1 MTNYRVSKSGTLRT
15 VLLTGAAA
23 MVLTS
28 FPAMAQT
35 APAASEDNT
44 LKEIVVV
51 GSRLRRDVFNSPSPV
66 QVINREESV
75 LAGLVSTGDLL
86 QQSGVTSGSSQ
97 LNNAF
102 GGFVTNGGPGA
113 NSVSLRGLGSG
124 RTLVLINGRRVMPS
138 GTRGSVGATDL
149 NTLPNAIVDR
159 VEILREGA
167 SSIYGSDAIAG
178 VINIVTQK
186 NIEGVTAEG
195 QFTRPFDNGGEQARA
210 SIVGGTSGDRW
221 QVAGSLEYYQQM
233 NLTLADRDWTR
244 CNLDYQ
250 RNPTTGA
257 STDFID
263 PMTGQPKCYP
273 ITGTGSNGVT
283 INTLGTASITGIG
296 APGSVTPGANSAF
309 NRWRPNSAVTTGLPG
324 FEGVGG
330 GTNNINVRDTFDP
343 RTLNRSLL
351 SPVKTYNF
359 FGQASYELDEEGA
372 AEVYAEFLY
381 NRRESWQTGY
391 RQLSL
396 DYPNTSP
403 LVPANLQG
411 RGTAF
416 GSLLHTGPGLRAF
429 IGFGNDKSEQEIDFY
444 KGTGGIRGDL
454 KFVPN
459 WRYDF
464 NVTHAES
471 EGSYKQQSFLT
482 DKTSNSVNVVT
493 APAGFNSALVRPG
506 ANGVGVTCAINLTNP
521 AENCIPAPILNSQT
535 IGGVLPQDWVN
546 YMFRDVVGNTK
557 FRENTAALNMDGP
570 IFELPAGMVQ
580 MAIGAEYRE
589 FKINDTPDPNS
600 VAGNLLNLTTSA
612 PTRGKDNVYEIFSE
626 VEVPL
631 LKDLP
636 LVEELTFTGSGRY
649 TEYDSYG
656 SDWTYKVGGNYRP
669 AKWMAIRST
678 FGTSFRAPALYEQ
691 FLGTTSGFLS
701 SQADPCNNYGAAG
714 VNANVKANCAAEGLS
729 PNYSATQSVQVNSGG
744 GRAAGVEAETS
755 ENFAIGTVI
764 QPELPDGMGEFSFA
778 LDYFDIKI
786 DNSVTRIG
794 GTEILSRC
802 YNSVEFR
809 SGAPLCRLV
818 SAREA
823 GTNRLIISDSYTNIA
838 SSITTG
844 LDYNIRYETE
854 VGPGD
859 MTING
864 QLTQFFK
871 QKSKTFPDKPY
882 DEYNGTLNTPEYT
895 LNADLTYR
903 YENWKFR
910 YGFEWIASMDSYELL
925 GLNPATDVR
934 IAKVPSYE
942 LHHFSAQYKAE
953 DWGMTVGV
961 RNAFDKQP
969 PKISAGLTGSKASYS
984 RVGNSPIYSG
994 YDFYGRRVYVNVSK
1008 TF

>member
-1 MTNYRVSKSGTLRT
+1 MTNYRVSKSGALRAA
-15 VLLTGAAA
+15 LLTGAAA
-23 MVLTS
+23 MLLTS
-28 FPAMAQT
+28 VPAMAQSSQG
-35 APAASEDNT
+35 ASEGESLT
-44 LKEIVVV
+44 EIVVV
-51 GSRLRRDVFNSPSPV
+51 GSRLRRDQFNSPSPV

-86 QQSGVTSGSSQ
+86 QSSGITSGSSQ

-113 NSVSLRGLGSG
+113 NTVSLRGLGAG

-138 GTRGSVGATDL
+138 GTRGSVGSTDL
-149 NTLPNAIVDR
+149 NTLPNAIVDH
-159 VEILREGA
+159 VEVLREGA

-186 NIEGVTAEG
+186 NVEGVTAEG

-233 NLTLADRDWTR
+233 NLTLADRDWTQ

-273 ITGTGSNGVT
+273 VTGTGSNGVT
-283 INTLGTASITGIG
+283 INTLGTASIAGIG
-296 APGSVTPGANSAF
+296 APGSVSPGTSSTF
-309 NRWRPNSAVTTGLPG
+309 NRWRPNSAITAGLPG

-359 FGQASYELDEEGA
+359 FGQASYQLDEEGA
-372 AEVYAEFLY
+372 AEAYAEFLY

-396 DYPNTSP
+396 DYPHMSA
-403 LVPANLQG
+403 LVPTSLQG

-416 GSLLHTGPGLRAF
+416 GSLLHTGSGLRAF
-429 IGFGNDKSEQEIDFY
+429 IGFGNDRSEQEIDFY
-444 KGTGGIRGDL
+444 KGTGGLRGDL
-454 KFVPN
+454 TFVPN

-464 NVTHAES
+464 NVSHANS

-482 DKTSNSVNVVT
+482 DKMSNSVNVVA

-506 ANGVGVTCAINLTNP
+506 ANGGNVTCAVNITNP
-521 AENCIPAPILNSQT
+521 AENCIAAPILNSAT
-535 IGGVLPQDWVN
+535 IGGVLPKDWVN
-546 YMFRDVVGNTK
+546 YVFRDVIGNTEY
-557 FRENTAALNMDGP
+557 RENTATLNMDGP
-570 IFELPAGMVQ
+570 IFEMPAGTVQ
-580 MAIGAEYRE
+580 LALGAEYRE
-589 FKINDTPDPNS
+589 AKIDDTPDPNS

-612 PTRGKDNVYEIFSE
+612 PTRGKDNVYELFGE

-656 SDWTYKVGGNYRP
+656 SDWTYKVGGNYR
-669 AKWMAIRST
+669 ATKWFSIRST
-678 FGTSFRAPALYEQ
+678 YGTSFRAPALYEQ
-691 FLGTTSGFLS
+691 FLGTTSGFQS
-701 SQADPCNNYGAAG
+701 SQNDPCNNWGAAG
-714 VNANVKANCAAEGLS
+714 VNANVKANCAAEGLA
-729 PNYSATQSVQVNSGG
+729 PTYSATQSIQVNSGG

-755 ENFAIGTVI
+755 KNFGLGAVF
-764 QPELPDGMGEFSFA
+764 QPDLPEEFGEFSFA
-778 LDYFDIKI
+778 ADYFDIQI
-786 DNSVTRIG
+786 DNSVSRIG
-794 GTEILSRC
+794 YSEILTRC
-802 YNSVEFR
+802 YTSAEFR
-809 SGAPLCRLV
+809 NGAPLCRLV

-823 GTNRLIISDSYTNIA
+823 GTNRLIVSDSYTNIA
-838 SSITTG
+838 SSITSG
-844 LDYNIRYETE
+844 LDYNIRYRTE
-854 VGPGD
+854 VGEGD
-859 MTING
+859 VTLNG

-871 QKSKTFPDKPY
+871 QKSKTFADQAW

-903 YENWKFR
+903 IDGFSFR
-910 YGFEWIASMDSYELL
+910 YGLEWIASMDSYELL

-934 IAKVPSYE
+934 IAKVPSYD

-953 DWGMTVGV
+953 DWGVTVGV

-969 PKISAGLTGSKASYS
+969 PKISAGLTGAKATYN
-984 RVGNSPIYSG
+984 RIGNSPLYSG
-994 YDFYGRRVYVNVSK
+994 YDYNGRRVYMTVSK
-1008 TF
+1008 SF